1 LSRVRALAAFLWSFL
16 VGDDWRTA
24 AWLALALAAT
34 ALLTHT
40 GVAAWWLMPTA
51 VTLVL
56 VASLHRLTARN
67 RR

>member
-1 LSRVRALAAFLWSFL
+1 LNRVRALAAFLWTFL

-56 VASLHRLTARN
+56 VASLHRMTRD

>member
-1 LSRVRALAAFLWSFL
+1 LSRVRALAAFVWSFL

-40 GVAAWWLMPTA
+40 GIAAWWLMPTA

-56 VASLHRLTARN
+56 VASLRRMTGRN

>member
-1 LSRVRALAAFLWSFL
+1 LSRVRAVAAFLWSFV

-24 AWLALALAAT
+24 VWLALALAAT

-56 VASLHRLTARN
+56 VASLRRMTARN

>member
-1 LSRVRALAAFLWSFL
+1 LSRVRALAAFLWSFV

-56 VASLHRLTARN
+56 VASLRRMTARN